1 MSQKYI
7 IEKYF
12 QTLSKTATPGAVMA
26 PHLADNFV
34 WHGPQPFQSCHSFDQ
49 WLASFWRPLTEAFS
63 GLRRE
68 THIIIGGDSQG
79 KVNNT
84 IDGRCWVGAT
94 GYFNA
99 TFKRRWLG
107 FEPTDQP
114 IRLRWG
120 EFFRFENNLIVE
132 HYTLLDIVDWL
143 QQIGKN
149 PLPPSRGVDFL
160 YPPPSP
166 LANPMLGDSNT
177 TETATSMRLIR
188 RFLFDGLN
196 NFDQQNLS
204 SMAINDFF
212 HRDLKWYGPGGIGAC
227 LSLEEFQKYHQQPWL
242 AAYPDRKVQDL
253 DSLFADGRFAA
264 ASGWAGVKAKHQG
277 CYLSTEATG
286 NTIDFNGMDFWLRQD
301 DKFIEN
307 WVFVDMIDVFRQLG
321 IDLLQQARNR

>member
-1 MSQKYI
+1 
-7 IEKYF
+7 
-12 QTLSKTATPGAVMA
+12 
-26 PHLADNFV
+26 
-34 WHGPQPFQSCHSFDQ
+34 
-49 WLASFWRPLTEAFS
+49 
-63 GLRRE
+63 
-68 THIIIGGDSQG
+68 
-79 KVNNT
+79 
-84 IDGRCWVGAT
+84 
-94 GYFNA
+94 
-99 TFKRRWLG
+99 
-107 FEPTDQP
+107 
-114 IRLRWG
+114 
-120 EFFRFENNLIVE
+120 
-132 HYTLLDIVDWL
+132 
-143 QQIGKN
+143 
-149 PLPPSRGVDFL
+149 
-160 YPPPSP
+160 
-166 LANPMLGDSNT
+166 MLGDSNT

-204 SMAINDFF
+204 SMAIDDFF

-286 NTIDFNGMDFWLRQD
+286 NTIDFNGMDFWLRRD